1 MSRLLLSLCLAAAST
16 HAGTH
21 WAFQPLT
28 DPAPPPI
35 KDAPTDTDR
44 FFFAKAAADGLQLP
58 PPASARALLRR
69 ASYDLTGLP
78 PSPAET
84 DAFLA
89 NPSPDAFA
97 KVIDRLLASPAYGE
111 KWGRL
116 WLDVVR
122 YADTAGETADY
133 PMPHA
138 WRYRNWVINAFN
150 QDLPA
155 DEFIR
160 WQIAGDLLA
169 PSGPPDQAADKIIAT
184 GFLGI
189 ARRFGFNID
198 QDIHL
203 TYEDAIDTTG
213 KAFLGLSLGCARC
226 HDHKPDPISQ
236 RDYYGLYGILQSTR
250 LPFTGCEKTQRPRD
264 MVPILSP
271 AREQEHLKWQAES
284 KAASDALKA
293 ADTALEALTPAFA
306 ASTVTAIASGT
317 LTPGTATSWPPD
329 PATGTVPVS
338 RGEMLQL
345 SILPR
350 TNFGADGTGIQW
362 SLRETSG
369 QLRQWSLA
377 SAFANPAQPDPA
389 WFILDTAREPR
400 LCLHFDP
407 IFENTK
413 GLAAWRG
420 PDLWPSLLVNTLD
433 TPNAYQT
440 LAFPPQSIAV
450 HPGPHGGIAIA
461 FQSQSDGPLSLT
473 LTISEF
479 DPGGDGIDWTLVR
492 RPSIATTLESQRPLI
507 KARLLAAATATDTAA
522 REPTPDLALAVAE
535 STPVNARLHKKGEP
549 KDPGDAVPRKLPD
562 LFGGDLIPD
571 TAGSGRLQ
579 LADWL
584 TRGPARHLT
593 ARVLANRLW
602 LGHFSEGL
610 VSTPNDFGTKGSPP
624 SNPALLD
631 WLASRLIADHW
642 SLKSM
647 HRRLML
653 SAAYQRASIGPDVC
667 HLNLHKTFCIPHG
680 GGGPGV
686 GPVCTAAHLA
696 PFIPGRGTTGPVVSA
711 PHGSASINVIP
722 WMYIRMMGPDGL
734 TDATRTAILSANY
747 IAAKIGHAFPILYKG
762 RNSTV
767 AHECIID
774 VRPFKDSANVSVEDV
789 AKRLIDYGYHAPTM
803 SWPVAGTLRIE
814 PTESESRPELDRFCS
829 ALLGIHS
836 EIIAVASGSA
846 HRDNNVLR
854 HAPHTAACL
863 LAADWDRPYS
873 REQAAYPDRH
883 SRHHKYWPP
892 VGRVDNVH
900 GDRNLVCTCDSVTAY
915 AQ

>member
-16 HAGTH
+16 HAATH
-21 WAFQPLT
+21 WAFQPLS
-28 DPAPPPI
+28 DPTPPPA

-58 PPASARALLRR
+58 PQASARALLRR

-89 NPSPDAFA
+89 DPSPDGFA
-97 KVIDRLLASPAYGE
+97 KVVDRLLASPAYGE

-150 QDLPA
+150 HDLPA

-226 HDHKPDPISQ
+226 HDHKHDPVSQ

-271 AREQEHLKWQAES
+271 AHEQEHLKWQAES

-306 ASTVTAIASGT
+306 ASTVTPIASGT
-317 LTPGTATSWPPD
+317 LTPGASASWPPD
-329 PATGTVPVS
+329 AATGTVSVS

-350 TNFGADGTGIQW
+350 GNFGADGTGIQW

-407 IFENTK
+407 VFENTK

-450 HPGPHGGIAIA
+450 HPGPNGGIAIA
-461 FQSQSDGPLSLT
+461 FQSQSDGPLALT

-479 DPGGDGIDWTLVR
+479 DPGGDGIDWALVR
-492 RPSIATTLESQRPLI
+492 RPSLATTLESQRPLI
-507 KARLLAAATATDTAA
+507 NARLVAAKTAAATAA
-522 REPTPDLALAVAE
+522 REPIPDLALAVAE

-571 TAGSGRLQ
+571 AAGSGRLQ

-610 VSTPNDFGTKGSPP
+610 VSTPNDFGTKGAPP

-653 SAAYQRASIGPDVC
+653 SATYQRASIGPDGGDHRTAFFPRRRLTAEELRDSLLV
-667 HLNLHKTFCIPHG
+667 LAGNLDPS
-680 GGGPGV
+680 PA
-686 GPVCTAAHLA
+686 AAHPFPPENSWAFTQHGPFKAVYDHLQRSVYLMVQRTQRHPFLA
-696 PFIPGRGTTGPVVSA
+696 LFDAGDPNASTASRSQSTVPTQALYFLNDPFVHSQAKIMASRLVSA
-711 PHGSASINVIP
+711 APDDAS
-722 WMYIRMMGPDGL
+722 RMNL
-734 TDATRTAILSANY
+734 ATSL
-747 IAAKIGHAFPILYKG
+747 LY
-762 RNSTV
+762 
-767 AHECIID
+767 
-774 VRPFKDSANVSVEDV
+774 
-789 AKRLIDYGYHAPTM
+789 
-803 SWPVAGTLRIE
+803 
-814 PTESESRPELDRFCS
+814 SRPASPAELALAVSFLDASRNPSLKEPDQSIDAWS
-829 ALLGIHS
+829 AWIRVLFGTNELL
-836 EIIAVASGSA
+836 
-846 HRDNNVLR
+846 
-854 HAPHTAACL
+854 
-863 LAADWDRPYS
+863 Y
-873 REQAAYPDRH
+873 
-883 SRHHKYWPP
+883 
-892 VGRVDNVH
+892 VD
-900 GDRNLVCTCDSVTAY
+900 
-915 AQ
+915 